1 MVILKTLEF
10 HSAHKTKSRE
20 PAYLQAI
27 NQNKI
32 HRLGSRSRESGS
44 QSTMVDGVW
53 DWVGEGGGEEEE
65 CKLYPKSNG

>member
-20 PAYLQAI
+20 PAYSQAI

-32 HRLGSRSRESGS
+32 HRLGSRSRELGS
-44 QSTMVDGVW
+44 QSTMVDGV
-53 DWVGEGGGEEEE
+53 
-65 CKLYPKSNG
+65 